1 MSNYMSS
8 EYSGAERDLLL
19 QALFGQRADVS
30 YDEETETNMRVRVDI
45 SKLDRIVGIAFEDP
59 LLVAN

>member
-1 MSNYMSS
+1 MADNTNHD
-8 EYSGAERDLLL
+8 RDLLL
-19 QALFGQRADVS
+19 QALFGARADFS

-45 SKLDRIVGIAFEDP
+45 ARLDRIVAVAFDDP

>member
-1 MSNYMSS
+1 MSTNYNS
-8 EYSGAERDLLL
+8 ERDLLL
-19 QALFGQRADVS
+19 QALFGERADFS

-45 SKLDRIVGIAFEDP
+45 TRLDRIVGVAFEDP

>member
-1 MSNYMSS
+1 MTNNTSPD
-8 EYSGAERDLLL
+8 RDLLL
-19 QALFGQRADVS
+19 QALFGARADFS

-45 SKLDRIVGIAFEDP
+45 SSLDRIVGVAFEDP

>member
-1 MSNYMSS
+1 MKNNSTSD
-8 EYSGAERDLLL
+8 RDLLL
-19 QALFGQRADVS
+19 QALFGARAEFS

-45 SKLDRIVGIAFEDP
+45 NTLDRIVGVAFEDP

>member
-1 MSNYMSS
+1 MKNNSTPD
-8 EYSGAERDLLL
+8 RDLLL
-19 QALFGQRADVS
+19 QALFGARAEFS

-45 SKLDRIVGIAFEDP
+45 NTLDRIVGVAFEDP

>member
-1 MSNYMSS
+1 MADSTNHD
-8 EYSGAERDLLL
+8 RDLLL
-19 QALFGQRADVS
+19 QALFGARADFS

-45 SKLDRIVGIAFEDP
+45 SRLDRIVAVAFDDP